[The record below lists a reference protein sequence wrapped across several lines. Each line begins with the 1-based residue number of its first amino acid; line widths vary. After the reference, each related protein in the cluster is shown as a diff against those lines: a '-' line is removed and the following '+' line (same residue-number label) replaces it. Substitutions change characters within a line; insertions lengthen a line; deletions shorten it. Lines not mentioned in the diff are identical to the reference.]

1 MPRRFACS
9 CDHPIEAG
17 EKIPM
22 RQMKGFLAWGAAV
35 GIVILGLASRVPA
48 AGNAAAGKELYAQLC
63 TRCHG
68 EKGKGDGA
76 EGILLAAKPR
86 NFTDCARMHTI
97 NDQELVTVIREGG
110 PARHLSKD
118 MPQWGKDL
126 QDQQIADLV
135 AYIRSFCAHGGK

>member
-1 MPRRFACS
+1 
-9 CDHPIEAG
+9 
-17 EKIPM
+17 M
-22 RQMKGFLAWGAAV
+22 RQVKGFLAWGAAV
-35 GIVILGLASRVPA
+35 GIVILGLSSKVSA
-48 AGNAAAGKELYAQLC
+48 AGNVATGKELYAQLC

-68 EKGKGDGA
+68 EKGKGDGP

-97 NDQELVTVIREGG
+97 NDEELVTVIREGG

-118 MPQWGKDL
+118 MPEWGNDL

-135 AYIRSFCAHGGK
+135 AYIRSFCAHRGT

>member
-1 MPRRFACS
+1 MLRQFACS
-9 CDHPIEAG
+9 CAHLIEAG
-17 EKIPM
+17 EKITM

-35 GIVILGLASRVPA
+35 GIVILGLASKVSA
-48 AGNAAAGKELYAQLC
+48 AGNVATGKELYAQLC

-68 EKGKGDGA
+68 ERGKGDGP

-97 NDQELVTVIREGG
+97 NDEELVTVIREGG

-118 MPQWGKDL
+118 MPEWGKDL

-135 AYIRSFCAHGGK
+135 AYIRSFCGHRG